1 MSIRGRAP
9 PINTDQRTAP
19 ADREP
24 PASPAEDPP
33 SSWLMTAADFPLSG
47 PDLHVL
53 RRTFRD
59 YTELDHWLP
68 AGEQYRRRA
77 YQCFRLELP
86 RLAEAGADAITA
98 IDQPPP
104 YLQSKQVNP
113 VAGGIERRFK
123 LIPPEHPATEP
134 TRRIAAAV
142 ARLLTAHGVLRADII
157 PDCLVDAHYMRLIA
171 PGDPAPEGKHRD
183 GLIAGSAHLIQRT
196 NVSGGVSAIYDRHD
210 PDRGLRSFVLEDPL
224 DSYVFDDE
232 RVLHYT
238 SPITVTDPA
247 AGAGLRDVLLIGFR
261 PRD

>member
-1 MSIRGRAP
+1 
-9 PINTDQRTAP
+9 
-19 ADREP
+19 
-24 PASPAEDPP
+24 
-33 SSWLMTAADFPLSG
+33 MTAADFPLSG

-142 ARLLTAHGVLRADII
+142 ARLLTAHGVLRADTI

>member
-1 MSIRGRAP
+1 
-9 PINTDQRTAP
+9 
-19 ADREP
+19 
-24 PASPAEDPP
+24 
-33 SSWLMTAADFPLSG
+33 MTAADFPLTG

-59 YTELDHWLP
+59 YTELDPWLP

-77 YQCFRLELP
+77 YQCFQLDLT
-86 RLAEAGADAITA
+86 RLAAAGPAALTA

-104 YLQSKQVNP
+104 YLQSEQVNP
-113 VAGGIERRFK
+113 VAGGIARRFK

-134 TRRIAAAV
+134 TTQIAAAV
-142 ARLLTAHGVLRADII
+142 ARLLTAHGVLDAAVT

-196 NVSGGVSAIYDRHD
+196 NISGGVSAIYDRYD

-261 PRD
+261 QRA

>member
-1 MSIRGRAP
+1 
-9 PINTDQRTAP
+9 
-19 ADREP
+19 
-24 PASPAEDPP
+24 
-33 SSWLMTAADFPLSG
+33 MTAADFPLSG

-59 YTELDHWLP
+59 YTELDRWP
-68 AGEQYRRRA
+68 PDGEQCRRRA
-77 YQCFRLELP
+77 YQCFQLDLTRLSTDGPAAL
-86 RLAEAGADAITA
+86 TA
-98 IDQPPP
+98 IEQPPP
-104 YLQSKQVNP
+104 YVQSEQVDP
-113 VAGGIERRFK
+113 VAGGIARRFK
-123 LIPPEHPATEP
+123 LIPAEHPATEP
-134 TRRIAAAV
+134 TTQIAAAV
-142 ARLLTAHGVLRADII
+142 ARLLTAHRVLSV
-157 PDCLVDAHYMRLIA
+157 PDCLVDAHYLRLIA
-171 PGDPAPEGKHRD
+171 PGDPAPEGKHRA

-261 PRD
+261 RRA

>member
-1 MSIRGRAP
+1 
-9 PINTDQRTAP
+9 
-19 ADREP
+19 
-24 PASPAEDPP
+24 
-33 SSWLMTAADFPLSG
+33 MTAADFPLAA

-77 YQCFRLELP
+77 YQCFQLDLTRLSTDGPAAL
-86 RLAEAGADAITA
+86 TA

-104 YLQSKQVNP
+104 YVQSEPVDP
-113 VAGGIERRFK
+113 VAGGIARRFK

-134 TRRIAAAV
+134 AKQIAATV
-142 ARLLTAHGVLRADII
+142 ARLLTAYGVLSAAAT

-196 NVSGGVSAIYDRHD
+196 NVSGGVSAIYDRYD

-232 RVLHYT
+232 RVLRYT

-261 PRD
+261 QRA